1 MRATGWKPVR
11 SEASW
16 TSTDTPPY
24 AFVDGAAK
32 KRSATSRCT
41 ITVHSSSP
49 GMPVEALDDDRR
61 RDVVGQVRDQL
72 RRRRIERGEVE
83 LERVAPVELD
93 VRALGECREVR
104 RKRPVELDCVDVSGA
119 VGEAAGE
126 DAEAGPD
133 LEHDVVAV
141 ELGQSLDHA
150 EDVLVDE
157 EVLAELLLR
166 ANAHGRRN
174 AAAALASIRAASSAG
189 SSPRTPASAATVW
202 TTFAGSFGRP
212 RTG

>member
-1 MRATGWKPVR
+1 M
-11 SEASW
+11 
-16 TSTDTPPY
+16 
-24 AFVDGAAK
+24 
-32 KRSATSRCT
+32 
-41 ITVHSSSP
+41 
-49 GMPVEALDDDRR
+49 
-61 RDVVGQVRDQL
+61 
-72 RRRRIERGEVE
+72 
-83 LERVAPVELD
+83 ELD
-93 VRALGECREVR
+93 VRALGECREVW

-119 VGEAAGE
+119 IGEAAGE

-133 LEHDVVAV
+133 LEHDVVVV

-157 EVLAELLLR
+157 KVLAELLLR

-174 AAAALASIRAASSAG
+174 AAAALASIRATSSAG
-189 SSPRTPASAATVW
+189 SSPRTSASAATVW